1 MATQKQ
7 YLNLLRGC
15 LFLIV
20 VFLANFTPI
29 ANATENNFI
38 KVDKNTNLE
47 IYEWT
52 HRPVVVFANSDKDP
66 NFISQIEFLSEDIKA
81 LLERDIIVLIDTDP
95 KMSSS
100 LRKKLRPHGFAFVLI
115 GKDGQVKLRKP
126 SPWNIREIARV
137 VDKMP
142 IRQQEI
148 AQEKQEKRN
157 NDSGYSCICHV
168 FYMLN

>member
-7 YLNLLRGC
+7 YLNLLRGF
-15 LFLIV
+15 LFLIG

-38 KVDKNTNLE
+38 KVDQNTNLE

-52 HRPVVVFANSDKDP
+52 HRPVVIFANSDKDP

-95 KMSSS
+95 KLSSS

-148 AQEKQEKRN
+148 TRKKQEKRN
-157 NDSGYSCICHV
+157 
-168 FYMLN
+168 